1 MALDMQN
8 SPQSKSANIKV
19 EQPTCMGLQVLHS
32 KFGEHNSLRKHW
44 NWTAALRADF
54 VKLISK

>member
-1 MALDMQN
+1 MQN

-32 KFGEHNSLRKHW
+32 KFGEHNSLRKH
-44 NWTAALRADF
+44 
-54 VKLISK
+54 